1 MILMILGLLSCGWFL
16 MAGNRRRSALVV
28 LLAVLAAGPL
38 SMSASWSDETPPAAT
53 AAGGDPFPEVV
64 EIDVGGRR
72 ERLKRTGI
80 ATRKKLGIKFYR
92 IAGYCDDDH
101 APRDVDALVAA
112 DVAKRLVLV
121 MERDIAD
128 WVLRKSFEDAF
139 VANDPDGRYTAEIK
153 AMLDHLT
160 SRPLKKGDSVV
171 ITHVPQTGIECVVC
185 ETASTSVKNLPF
197 AHVVWNVY
205 MGPLGVSPDLRS
217 GLGAELVV
225 D

>member
-1 MILMILGLLSCGWFL
+1 MSGLG
-16 MAGNRRRSALVV
+16 RRSALAV
-28 LLAVLAAGPL
+28 LLIVLAAGPL
-38 SMSASWSDETPPAAT
+38 SMSASWSDESPPPT
-53 AAGGDPFPEVV
+53 GGASDDPFPPVV

-72 ERLKRTGI
+72 ERLNRTGI

-92 IAGYCDDDH
+92 IAGYCDADH
-101 APRDVDALVAA
+101 APKDVDALAAA

-139 VANDPDGRYTAEIK
+139 AANDPDGRFTTEIK
-153 AMLDHLT
+153 AMLDHMT
-160 SRPLKKGDSVV
+160 ARPLKKGDCVT
-171 ITHVPQTGIECVVC
+171 ITHVPQTGIECIVGD
-185 ETASTSVKNLPF
+185 TGSASVKNLPF

-205 MGPLGVSPDLRS
+205 MGPQGVSPDLRS
-217 GLGAELVV
+217 GLGSELKA